1 LACNLSRAF
10 ALGPGSKSR
19 VATERPISDVDSSPL
34 HHAIGRSGFFTLA
47 FGAIVGSGWVV
58 LLGDWLKAAG
68 PGGATAGFLIGGL
81 VMMLIGLCYG
91 ELAARFSRAGAE
103 FLYALET
110 LGSFAGFLV
119 GWLLASYAIAVCAFE
134 AIALCW
140 LLRMLLPAIELP
152 PVYSIAGS
160 PVTGDALIV
169 GLSASVLMCALHYRG
184 AASAIRFQNIV
195 TYGFIAV
202 SVAAMTC
209 GFTLGSSRNLQP
221 LFPHAAGAS
230 WVGGAVWIFSTCAF
244 FLTGWQAALHAIEER
259 RVDVSTRDAVLYM
272 VGAIIA
278 AALFYCG
285 IVLAVASAVPWTSL
299 IGRELPAVAAFRAL
313 GGGGVL
319 GTVLLVA
326 AIVSLTKT
334 WSAVAW
340 IASRLL
346 FAQARRGLLPEAL
359 ARVDPASGAPR
370 TAILFVTGLTMIGV
384 LMGRTAILPIV
395 NMASICLA
403 LSMILCL
410 VVLLRLRW
418 RRTNRVVPSYVV
430 PGGTPTI
437 LIALV
442 GGITMIGVALLHPLL
457 NGAGTIPLE
466 WVLLLAWGTTG
477 IVVWVSTR
485 AYRTEAL

>member
-1 LACNLSRAF
+1 
-10 ALGPGSKSR
+10 
-19 VATERPISDVDSSPL
+19 
-34 HHAIGRSGFFTLA
+34 
-47 FGAIVGSGWVV
+47 
-58 LLGDWLKAAG
+58 
-68 PGGATAGFLIGGL
+68 
-81 VMMLIGLCYG
+81 
-91 ELAARFSRAGAE
+91 
-103 FLYALET
+103 
-110 LGSFAGFLV
+110 
-119 GWLLASYAIAVCAFE
+119 
-134 AIALCW
+134 
-140 LLRMLLPAIELP
+140 
-152 PVYSIAGS
+152 
-160 PVTGDALIV
+160 
-169 GLSASVLMCALHYRG
+169 MCALHYRG

-221 LFPHAAGAS
+221 LFPHTTGTS

-259 RVDVSTRDAVLYM
+259 RPDVPTRDAILYM
-272 VGAIIA
+272 VGAILA
-278 AALFYCG
+278 ATLFYCG
-285 IVLAVASAVPWTSL
+285 IVLAAASAVPWTSL

-319 GTVLLVA
+319 GTMVLVA

-370 TAILFVTGLTMIGV
+370 TAILFVTGMTMIGV
-384 LMGRTAILPIV
+384 AIGRTAILPIV

-418 RRTNRVVPSYVV
+418 RRTDKDVSSYVV
-430 PGGTPTI
+430 PGGTPTVVVA
-437 LIALV
+437 LIGAV
-442 GGITMIGVALLHPLL
+442 TMIGVALLQPLV
-457 NGAGTIPLE
+457 NGAGAIPLE
-466 WVLLLAWGTTG
+466 WVLLLAWGTVG
-477 IVVWVSTR
+477 IVIWVSTK
-485 AYRTEAL
+485 AFHTGNL